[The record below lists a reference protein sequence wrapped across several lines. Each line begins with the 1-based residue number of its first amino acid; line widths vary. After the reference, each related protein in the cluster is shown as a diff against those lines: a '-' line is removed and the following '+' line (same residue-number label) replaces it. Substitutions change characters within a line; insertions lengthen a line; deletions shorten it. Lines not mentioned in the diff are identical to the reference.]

1 VNNQNLH
8 SHLSAQIHV
17 IFDKVGS
24 GESARALRRPLLVD
38 RVSGLLHELP
48 TTYVFRTLGQKAL
61 NTQVTVMYD
70 LAFYLQWLDLRR
82 QRSPSWLTPEQRVR
96 AGKPALTEREI
107 ADLRTWC
114 QTSARGLVNAFQRE
128 AKNIR
133 ILQSG
138 ETVESTT
145 TNSRLIN
152 IRSYLQWLTRGLIE
166 GVIYLEDREISK
178 SIRHQE
184 ILGLA
189 FANVMHAGKK
199 APQCNSLTRDQS
211 NSLRR
216 VLVHSNFFSKSPEG
230 KRDQL
235 IARLLH
241 EAGLRAGELL
251 KLRCEDLEA
260 NFRLS
265 SGKTSAIV
273 RIIRRPNDINDE
285 RLNEP
290 SVKTLPGPVT
300 ISKDLAAQLILYIS
314 HERRQAIELRKND
327 HETPYLFVCHT
338 GPTIGK
344 PISRRNLNRI
354 IKKLQ
359 KIAGLRSVSPHVL
372 RHTHFTDLWE
382 MASLKGKS
390 AAEIRAVMLLRG
402 HWSPNSKM
410 PERYASRHLANIDA
424 EYIEERDRLLEPTRD
439 F

>member
-1 VNNQNLH
+1 MNNQPLPN
-8 SHLSAQIHV
+8 HLSAHIRV
-17 IFDKVGS
+17 IFDKVGN
-24 GESARALRRPLLVD
+24 GEGARAIRRPLLVD
-38 RVSGLLHELP
+38 RGSGLLHELP

-96 AGKPALTEREI
+96 SGKLALTEREI

-114 QTSARGLVNAFQRE
+114 QTSAHELVNAFQRE

-133 ILQSG
+133 VLQSG
-138 ETVESTT
+138 ESVESTT

-152 IRSYLQWLTRGLIE
+152 IRSYLHWLTRSLIE
-166 GVIYLEDREISK
+166 GTLYLEDREMAK

-184 ILGLA
+184 ILEVS
-189 FANVMHAGKK
+189 FSNVMHTGKK
-199 APQCNSLTRDQS
+199 APRCNSLTRDQS
-211 NSLRR
+211 NSLRK
-216 VLVHSNFFSKSPEG
+216 VLVDSDFFSKSPEG
-230 KRDQL
+230 KRDRL
-235 IARLLH
+235 IARLFH

-251 KLRCEDLEA
+251 KLRCEDLDA
-260 NFRLS
+260 NRRLS
-265 SGKTSAIV
+265 SNKTSAIV
-273 RIIRRPNDINDE
+273 NVVRRPNDINDE
-285 RLNEP
+285 RLDEP
-290 SVKTLPGPVT
+290 GVKTLPGPVT

-314 HERRQAIELRKND
+314 NERRQAIDLRKTD

-359 KIAGLRSVSPHVL
+359 KIAGLESVSPHVL

-382 MASLKGKS
+382 MAASKGKS
-390 AAEIRAVMLLRG
+390 SAEIRAVMLFRG

-410 PERYASRHLANIDA
+410 PERYASRHIANIDA
-424 EYIEERDRLLEPTRD
+424 LYIEERDRRLEPNQ
-439 F
+439 